1 MDKIIKV
8 IALMNHH
15 LVIAEIDEVAAA
27 DIGQPD
33 CKVTKPF
40 LINTESGQ
48 TVLEPYLHSVTRDEA
63 FMMGSDKILTLVDP
77 TPTLLEKYQD
87 LIKPKVINPT
97 IA

>member
-1 MDKIIKV
+1 MEQIIKLIV
-8 IALMNHH
+8 LSNGKNLISQ
-15 LVIAEIDEVAAA
+15 IDEVGSA

-87 LIKPKVINPT
+87 LIKE
-97 IA
+97 